1 MRIISGT
8 LKGRKIPNVFNVKD
22 VNPSSDMIKGA
33 LFSILGD
40 EINNKIFCDLY
51 AGTGNIGF
59 EALSRGADSC
69 IFLESFKK
77 MALLIGKTANEFK
90 VKDKVKTICGDVI
103 NLINKNFLET
113 YLPDIIFL
121 DPPYELRLGGKTL
134 EAIAGKVSCRSCA
147 CDYRPLIIVQHD
159 KKEILQNRYEDY
171 FLTKEK
177 IYGRSALSFYENI
190 YEYKKTAKDDL

>member
-59 EALSRGADSC
+59 EALSRGADTC
-69 IFLESFKK
+69 IFVESFKK
-77 MALLIGKTANEFK
+77 MILLIGKTANEFK

-121 DPPYELRLGGKTL
+121 DPPYELRLSGKTL
-134 EAIAGKVSCRSCA
+134 EAIAGAVSYRSH
-147 CDYRPLIIVQHD
+147 DYRPLIIVQHD
-159 KKEILQNRYEDY
+159 KKEILQNRYDDY

-190 YEYKKTAKDDL
+190 YEYKKTAKDDS

>member
-33 LFSILGD
+33 MFSILGD

-59 EALSRGADSC
+59 EALSRGADTC
-69 IFLESFKK
+69 IFVESFKK
-77 MALLIGKTANEFK
+77 MALLIGKIANEFK
-90 VKDKVKTICGDVI
+90 IKDKVKTICGDAI
-103 NLINKNFLET
+103 NLINKNLLET
-113 YLPDIIFL
+113 YMPDIIFL
-121 DPPYELRLGGKTL
+121 DPPYELGISGKTL
-134 EAIAGKVSCRSCA
+134 EAIASAVFCRS
-147 CDYRPLIIVQHD
+147 CDYRPLLIVQHD

-171 FLTKEK
+171 VLTKEK
-177 IYGRSALSFYENI
+177 IYGRSALSFYEKI
-190 YEYKKTAKDDL
+190 

>member
-33 LFSILGD
+33 MFSILGD

-69 IFLESFKK
+69 IFAESFKK
-77 MALLIGKTANEFK
+77 MALLIAKTANEFK
-90 VKDKVKTICGDVI
+90 IKNKVKTICGDVI
-103 NLINKNFLET
+103 NLINKNFLEI

-121 DPPYELRLGGKTL
+121 DPPYELRLSGKTI
-134 EAIAGKVSCRSCA
+134 EAIASSVSFCS
-147 CDYRPLIIVQHD
+147 CDYFPLIIVQHD
-159 KKEILQNRYEDY
+159 KKEILYGRYKDY
-171 FLTKEK
+171 ALTKEK

-190 YEYKKTAKDDL
+190 YEYDKTVKNDL